1 MYFQIAVTSICTFFK
16 CKSYV
21 RFHMYFCSKLHDI
34 RFRVCFAFY
43 FYHNLISEGI
53 LPVSASFSVHLS
65 LLIQSSTFSEKSD
78 CDKINLVLIEII
90 IITVLVLLRQINW
103 GYDTRVKVCQSVI
116 LSLSLKWKGREA
128 SKNNERG

>member
-1 MYFQIAVTSICTFFK
+1 MYVFICIFAVNFMISV
-16 CKSYV
+16 S
-21 RFHMYFCSKLHDI
+21 
-34 RFRVCFAFY
+34 VCAYAFY
-43 FYHNLISEGI
+43 FYHSLISEVI

-90 IITVLVLLRQINW
+90 ITVLVQLRQINW

-116 LSLSLKWKGREA
+116 LSLSLKDMYFYIIMVREA
-128 SKNNERG
+128 SKNDGRG